1 MYDRQIT
8 KIMTMNIVMVMILNI
23 VIYCRFYGFSHFPL
37 SSLSSGGEFSV
48 STSVLEDVDHHG
60 TITSQNKFLLEF

>member
-8 KIMTMNIVMVMILNI
+8 KIMTMNIV
-23 VIYCRFYGFSHFPL
+23 IYCRLYGFSHFP
-37 SSLSSGGEFSV
+37 LSSGGEFSV